1 MGTRDVSKSQ
11 IRAKLGEKY
20 GSVHS
25 LKESEVIW
33 PEEDQK
39 DVLAL
44 ILHSKADFDP
54 GPSFAFLADRDDLL
68 NLARE
73 ILRTLDPVTD
83 HQVLQRIR
91 RLLEEQD

>member
-11 IRAKLGEKY
+11 IRAKLREKY
-20 GSVHS
+20 DRVHS

-33 PEEDQK
+33 PEEDQE

-73 ILRTLDPVTD
+73 ILRTLDPVTSE
-83 HQVLQRIR
+83 QLREEIR
-91 RLLEEQD
+91 KLLEDQN

>member
-1 MGTRDVSKSQ
+1 MGIRNVSKSQ
-11 IRAKLGEKY
+11 IRAKLREKY

-73 ILRTLDPVTD
+73 ILRTLDPVTKEE
-83 HQVLQRIR
+83 
-91 RLLEEQD
+91 LLEKVRKLLEAQD

>member
-11 IRAKLGEKY
+11 IRAKLREKY

-54 GPSFAFLADRDDLL
+54 VPSFAFLADRDDLL